1 MKIPEKVKIGGY
13 IISIHFKNMDDEH
26 KENMGEYHHFTQE
39 IWLDERMTVQ
49 QCQEV
54 FVHELLEAIK
64 DIYLLDY
71 PHEILN
77 INGVVLHSIIKDNPE
92 IFNT

>member
-13 IISIHFKNMDDEH
+13 TISIHFKNMDDENR
-26 KENMGEYHHFTQE
+26 ENMGEYHHFTQE

-49 QCQEV
+49 QCEEV
-54 FVHELLEAIK
+54 FIHELLEAIK
-64 DIYLLDY
+64 DIYILKY
-71 PHEILN
+71 PHGVLN
-77 INGVVLHSIIKDNPE
+77 TIGVALHTIIKDNPE